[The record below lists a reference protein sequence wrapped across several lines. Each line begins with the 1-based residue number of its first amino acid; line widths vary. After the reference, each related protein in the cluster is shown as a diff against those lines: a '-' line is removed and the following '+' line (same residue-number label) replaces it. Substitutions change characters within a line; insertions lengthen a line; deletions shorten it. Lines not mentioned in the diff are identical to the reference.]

1 MHTAYSLIQ
10 CWPVYNSQL
19 TKSFAEF
26 DRLRELCVSKPL
38 RGTMVNLQRVPQSKT
53 IQVYNIGTNTEEI
66 LTLYF
71 ENKSGKDGRVIG
83 ADVPRQDDFAL
94 IEFEKCASK
103 LHC

>member
-1 MHTAYSLIQ
+1 MHL
-10 CWPVYNSQL
+10 V
-19 TKSFAEF
+19 AEF
-26 DRLRELCVSKPL
+26 DRLRELCVSTPL

-53 IQVYNIGTNTEEI
+53 IQVYNIGTITKEL

-71 ENKSGKDGRVIG
+71 ENKCGKDGGQIG
-83 ADVPRQDDFAL
+83 VDVRKQDDVAL

>member
-53 IQVYNIGTNTEEI
+53 IQVYNIGTITEEL

-71 ENKSGKDGRVIG
+71 ENKSGKGGV
-83 ADVPRQDDFAL
+83 DVRRQDDFAL